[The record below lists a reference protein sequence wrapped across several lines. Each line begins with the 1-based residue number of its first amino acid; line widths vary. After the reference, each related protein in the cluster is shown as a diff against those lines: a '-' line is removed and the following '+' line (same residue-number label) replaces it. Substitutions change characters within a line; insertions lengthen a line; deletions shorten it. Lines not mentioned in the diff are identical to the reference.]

1 MIKIGMLGDIGAGKS
16 FVAKQFG
23 YPVFNADE
31 EVSKLYKESKK
42 CYAKLKKALPDY
54 IISFPIKKKHIS
66 KAIIDN
72 KKNIKK
78 IAKIIHPEVRF
89 RMNNF
94 IKKNKDK
101 KVVILDIPLLIEN
114 KLNKKNDILVFI
126 DAPQKKINKKLK
138 KRPGF
143 NKNILKKLRKIQL
156 SLEIKKKKYNFIIKN
171 NFNNKSV
178 KKSVKSILKKILIN
192 A

>member
-1 MIKIGMLGDIGAGKS
+1 M
-16 FVAKQFG
+16 
-23 YPVFNADE
+23 
-31 EVSKLYKESKK
+31 
-42 CYAKLKKALPDY
+42 
-54 IISFPIKKKHIS
+54 
-66 KAIIDN
+66 DN
-72 KKNIKK
+72 KKKIKK

-156 SLEIKKKKYNFIIKN
+156 SLEIKKKNL
-171 NFNNKSV
+171 
-178 KKSVKSILKKILIN
+178 ILL
-192 A
+192 

>member
-1 MIKIGMLGDIGAGKS
+1 MIKIGMLGGIGAGKS

-156 SLEIKKKKYNFIIKN
+156 SLEIKKKKSNFIIKN

-178 KKSVKSILKKILIN
+178 KKSVKSILKKVLIN

>member
-156 SLEIKKKKYNFIIKN
+156 SLEIKKKKSNFIIKN

>member
-1 MIKIGMLGDIGAGKS
+1 MIKIGMLGGIGAGKS

-156 SLEIKKKKYNFIIKN
+156 SLEIKKKKSNFIIKN

>member
-156 SLEIKKKKYNFIIKN
+156 SLEIKKKKSNFIIKN

-178 KKSVKSILKKILIN
+178 KKSVKSILKKVLIN